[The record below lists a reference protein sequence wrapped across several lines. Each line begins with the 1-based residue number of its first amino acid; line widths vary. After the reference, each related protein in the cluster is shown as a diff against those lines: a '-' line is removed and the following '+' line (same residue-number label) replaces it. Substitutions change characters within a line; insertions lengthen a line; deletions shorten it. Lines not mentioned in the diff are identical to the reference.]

1 MMFLK
6 QWLREFKAF
15 FFVRGNALL
24 VAIGVIV
31 GHQFE
36 DITNAISSDVLMP
49 LLNPLVSKGGWEA
62 LGFDYFGGRVA
73 IGHLLEVLLNSMI
86 TGWALFMLFKILK
99 NLDRSVDQKAD

>member
-49 LLNPLVSKGGWEA
+49 LLNPLVSKGG
-62 LGFDYFGGRVA
+62 LGGAWF
-73 IGHLLEVLLNSMI
+73 
-86 TGWALFMLFKILK
+86 
-99 NLDRSVDQKAD
+99 